1 MQDLH
6 TDKPWRRAKI
16 FGAVVA
22 GIAGMVILALV
33 AITHEPKS
41 AMSSPGPAKAA
52 IVPQIADTKSESE
65 LLFRGKSFAPLQR
78 KISMPFTGEILSI
91 SAKEGDTVNKDDVLA
106 TYRLDREGMME
117 VHQTLYPEQVLGLKK
132 AVNNEQIEID
142 RLSKVKL
149 PVKRLDLEKVE
160 KELSDLR
167 DLRSKDLTSV
177 DSITNKQRELEAVK
191 KEVLDV
197 TEALKQA
204 EANLAKSVEDLR
216 FYEQKHKRDLDL
228 LEWQT
233 NRSYGN
239 NSDVPMEKAFLKA
252 PISGQLIWMTSEIR
266 IDAEIPKGSPVMAV
280 AVMTPMV
287 VRCKAHE
294 LELIKLKTGD
304 RGSVN
309 FDAIPEKTYPC
320 KISRIPGISRNPA
333 LEVPADYE
341 IECVLENP
349 DSQIKDGLSC
359 NVRMSITQ

>member
-1 MQDLH
+1 MQDSH
-6 TDKPWRRAKI
+6 TNKPWRRAKI
-16 FGAVVA
+16 FGAVVSV
-22 GIAGMVILALV
+22 IAGMVILALV

-52 IVPQIADTKSESE
+52 IVPQIADTKSETE
-65 LLFRGKSFAPLQR
+65 LLLRGKSFAPLQR
-78 KISMPFTGEILSI
+78 RISMPFTGEILSI
-91 SAKEGDTVNKDDVLA
+91 STKEGDAVNKDDVLA
-106 TYRLDREGMME
+106 TYKLDRMGMMH
-117 VHQTLYPEQVLGLKK
+117 VHQTLY
-132 AVNNEQIEID
+132 AEQILSLRKAINNQQIDVD
-142 RLSKVKL
+142 RLNNVQL
-149 PVKRLDLEKVE
+149 PVKKLHLERVE

-167 DLRSKDLTSV
+167 DLRSKDLASM
-177 DSITNKQRELEAVK
+177 DSITNKQRQLETAR
-191 KEVLDV
+191 KEALDV
-197 TEALKQA
+197 TETLKQA
-204 EANLAKSVEDLR
+204 EANLARSVEDLR

-233 NRSYGN
+233 KRSYA
-239 NSDVPMEKAFLKA
+239 NSDLPLDKAFLKA
-252 PISGQLIWMTSEIR
+252 PISGQLIWMAPEIR
-266 IDAEIPKGSPVMAV
+266 IDAEVPGGFPVMTV

>member
-1 MQDLH
+1 MQDSH

-16 FGAVVA
+16 FGAVVSV
-22 GIAGMVILALV
+22 IAGMVILALV

-52 IVPQIADTKSESE
+52 IVPQIADTKSETE
-65 LLFRGKSFAPLQR
+65 LLLRGKSFAPLQR

-91 SAKEGDTVNKDDVLA
+91 STKEGDAVNKDDVLA
-106 TYRLDREGMME
+106 TYKLDRMGMME
-117 VHQTLYPEQVLGLKK
+117 VHQTLYAEQVLNLKK
-132 AVNNEQIEID
+132 AVHNQQIETD
-142 RLSKVKL
+142 RFNKVHL
-149 PVKRLDLEKVE
+149 PVKKLDLERVE

-167 DLRSKDLTSV
+167 DLRSKDLASA
-177 DSITNKQRELEAVK
+177 DSITNKERQLESAK
-191 KEVLDV
+191 KGVLDV
-197 TEALKQA
+197 TEALKEA

-216 FYEQKHKRDLDL
+216 FYEQKQKRDLDL
-228 LEWQT
+228 LEWRT
-233 NRSYGN
+233 NRSYA
-239 NSDVPMEKAFLKA
+239 NSDVPLDKAFLKA
-252 PISGQLIWMTSEIR
+252 PISGQLIWMAPEIR
-266 IDAEIPKGSPVMAV
+266 IDAEVPRGFPVMTV

>member
-16 FGAVVA
+16 FGAVVSV
-22 GIAGMVILALV
+22 IAGVVILALV

-52 IVPQIADTKSESE
+52 IVPQIADTKSEAE

-91 SAKEGDTVNKDDVLA
+91 SAREGDTINKDDVLA
-106 TYRLDREGMME
+106 TYKLDRMGMME
-117 VHQTLYPEQVLGLKK
+117 VHQTLYAEQVLSLRK
-132 AVNNEQIEID
+132 AVNNQQIEID
-142 RLSKVKL
+142 RLNKVQL
-149 PVKRLDLEKVE
+149 SVKKLDLERVE

-167 DLRSKDLTSV
+167 DLRSKDLASV
-177 DSITNKQRELEAVK
+177 DSITNKQRQLETVK

-233 NRSYGN
+233 NRSYA
-239 NSDVPMEKAFLKA
+239 NSDLPLDKAFLKA
-252 PISGQLIWMTSEIR
+252 PISGQLIWMASEIR
-266 IDAEIPKGSPVMAV
+266 IDAEVPKGFPVMTV

-309 FDAIPEKTYPC
+309 FDAIPEKTYHC

-349 DSQIKDGLSC
+349 DSQIKDGRSC

>member
-6 TDKPWRRAKI
+6 IDKPWRRAKI
-16 FGAVVA
+16 FGAVVSV
-22 GIAGMVILALV
+22 IAGVVILALV

-52 IVPQIADTKSESE
+52 IVPQIADTKSEAE

-78 KISMPFTGEILSI
+78 RISMAFTGEILNI
-91 SAKEGDTVNKDDVLA
+91 SVKEGDTVNKDDVLA
-106 TYRLDREGMME
+106 AYKLDRSGMME
-117 VHQTLYPEQVLGLKK
+117 VHQILYAEQVLSLRK
-132 AVNNEQIEID
+132 AVNNQQIEVD
-142 RLSKVKL
+142 RLNKVQL
-149 PVKRLDLEKVE
+149 PVKKLNLERVE

-167 DLRSKDLTSV
+167 DLRSKDLASA
-177 DSITNKQRELEAVK
+177 DSITNKQRQLETVK

-204 EANLAKSVEDLR
+204 EANLAKTVEDLR

-233 NRSYGN
+233 KRSYA
-239 NSDVPMEKAFLKA
+239 NSDVPLDKGFLKA
-252 PISGQLIWMTSEIR
+252 PISGQLIWMAPEIR
-266 IDAEIPKGSPVMAV
+266 IDAEVPKGFPVMTI

-341 IECVLENP
+341 IECILENP

>member
-6 TDKPWRRAKI
+6 TEKPWRRAKI
-16 FGAVVA
+16 FGAVIS

-52 IVPQIADTKSESE
+52 IVPQIADTKSEAE

-78 KISMPFTGEILSI
+78 KITMPYTGEILSI
-91 SAKEGDTVNKDDVLA
+91 SVKEGDTVKKDDVLA
-106 TYRLDREGMME
+106 TYKLDRIGMME
-117 VHQTLYPEQVLGLKK
+117 VHQTLYPEQVLSLKK
-132 AVNNEQIEID
+132 AVNNQQIEID
-142 RLSKVKL
+142 RLNKVQL
-149 PVKRLDLEKVE
+149 PVKKLDLERVE

-167 DLRSKDLTSV
+167 GLRSKDLTSV
-177 DSITNKQRELEAVK
+177 DSITNKQRQLETVK
-191 KEVLDV
+191 KEVLDL
-197 TEALKQA
+197 TEALKQS
-204 EANLAKSVEDLR
+204 EANLAKSVDDLR

-233 NRSYGN
+233 NRSYV
-239 NSDVPMEKAFLKA
+239 NSDIPLDKAFLKA
-252 PISGQLIWMTSEIR
+252 PIAGQLIWMAPEIR
-266 IDAEIPKGSPVMAV
+266 TDAEVPRGFPVMTV

-294 LELIKLKTGD
+294 LELIKLRTGD

>member
-16 FGAVVA
+16 FGAVVSV
-22 GIAGMVILALV
+22 IAGVVILALV

-52 IVPQIADTKSESE
+52 IVPQIADTKSEAE

-78 KISMPFTGEILSI
+78 KLSMPFTGEILSI

-106 TYRLDREGMME
+106 TYKLDRWGMME
-117 VHQTLYPEQVLGLKK
+117 VHQTLYAEQVLSLRK
-132 AVNNEQIEID
+132 AVNNQQIEVD
-142 RLSKVKL
+142 RLNKVQL
-149 PVKRLDLEKVE
+149 PVKKLDLERVE

-167 DLRSKDLTSV
+167 DLRSKDLASA
-177 DSITNKQRELEAVK
+177 DAITNKQRQLETVK

-204 EANLAKSVEDLR
+204 EANLARTVEDLR

-233 NRSYGN
+233 KRSYA
-239 NSDVPMEKAFLKA
+239 NSDVPLDKGFLKA
-252 PISGQLIWMTSEIR
+252 PISGQLIWMAPEIR
-266 IDAEIPKGSPVMAV
+266 IEAEVPKGLPVMTV

-341 IECVLENP
+341 IECILENP